1 VQRVPPL
8 EKRRRVR
15 VRFAS
20 LRGEHLRLFV
30 IAKHGEESALA
41 NFMYASAFAVS
52 RPAVAAAAA
61 ATEDPEDHVD
71 AHVRQEEDD

>member
-1 VQRVPPL
+1 
-8 EKRRRVR
+8 
-15 VRFAS
+15 